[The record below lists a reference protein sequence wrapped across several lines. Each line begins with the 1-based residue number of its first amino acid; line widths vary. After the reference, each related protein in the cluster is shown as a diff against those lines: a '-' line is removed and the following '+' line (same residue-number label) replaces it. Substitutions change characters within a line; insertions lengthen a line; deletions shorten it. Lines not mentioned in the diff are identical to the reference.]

1 MVESVVK
8 WAIMPDIQEYVTIL
22 EAAEDERVPYTAYW
36 LRRLCQGDKIKAI
49 KIGSAAKGQW
59 LIHMPTLLE
68 YIQKMNELGT
78 QKHTSQ
84 D

>member
-1 MVESVVK
+1 MVETVVK

-22 EAAEDERVPYTAYW
+22 EAAADERVPYTAYW
-36 LRRLCQGDKIKAI
+36 LRRLCQEGKIKAT

-59 LIHMPTLLE
+59 LIHLPTLLE
-68 YIQKMNELGT
+68 YIKKMEELGT

-84 D
+84 N

>member
-1 MVESVVK
+1 MIESVVK

-22 EAAEDERVPYTAYW
+22 EAAEDRRVPYTAYW
-36 LRRLCQGDKIKAI
+36 LRRLCQDGKIKAI

-59 LIHMPTLLE
+59 LIHLPTLLE
-68 YIQKMNELGT
+68 YIQKMDELGT

>member
-22 EAAEDERVPYTAYW
+22 EAAADERVPYSAYW
-36 LRRLCQGDKIKAI
+36 LRRLCQDGKIKAS

-59 LIHMPTLLE
+59 LIHLPSLLD
-68 YIQKMNELGT
+68 YIDKMDELGT
-78 QKHTSQ
+78 QKHASQ